1 MSDLPQIITRRC
13 SLLAPWGLHLA
24 VRGRRHFSKRTFQVL
39 QAPIY
44 QDKIIH
50 YLIRWEMSPCAY
62 AHVCMCGSECS
73 DVVRKQG
80 EKQTSDVRQSN
91 EAARQRLSKLEGE
104 NSSIRLISFG
114 SFPPVLQGKVT
125 MKQGS
130 VRPSVC
136 RRVPLI
142 SCLDHPLQASPSTG
156 QRWLG
161 GDESRKYADWQ
172 WKIPLGL

>member
-1 MSDLPQIITRRC
+1 M
-13 SLLAPWGLHLA
+13 
-24 VRGRRHFSKRTFQVL
+24 L

-91 EAARQRLSKLEGE
+91 EAARQRLAEEVKCMSGDRLGRSYPL
-104 NSSIRLISFG
+104 NSSF
-114 SFPPVLQGKVT
+114 
-125 MKQGS
+125 
-130 VRPSVC
+130 
-136 RRVPLI
+136 
-142 SCLDHPLQASPSTG
+142 
-156 QRWLG
+156 
-161 GDESRKYADWQ
+161 
-172 WKIPLGL
+172 